1 MSMNDTLVIIPAYN
15 EERNISKV
23 LDDIRTLNIDTD
35 VCVINDGSKDKTE
48 EVVQKGSFNVVSLPF
63 NLGYG
68 AALQTGFKYAVLK
81 DYKYVIQFDADGQHD
96 PEDIK
101 LILNELRKGDAE
113 IVIGSRF
120 LGRGS
125 LQIGC
130 MKKVAIAVF
139 RFLIK
144 FFTGTKISDPTSGL
158 KGLTKPVFS
167 FYSNMGRYPVDFP
180 DADILIQMIR
190 FKYRAK
196 EFPANMRIRES
207 GTSMHSG
214 LKPIYYFIK
223 IMFSILIVLLRE
235 KFAKEDYVFHE

>member
-1 MSMNDTLVIIPAYN
+1 MSMNETLVIIPAYN
-15 EERNISKV
+15 EEQNISKV
-23 LDDIRTLNIDTD
+23 LNDIRSLNIDTD
-35 VCVINDGSKDKTE
+35 ICVINDGSKDKTE
-48 EVVQKGSFNVVSLPF
+48 EVVLKGNFNVVSLPY

-101 LILNELRKGDAE
+101 LILNELKKGDAE

-125 LQIGC
+125 LQIGY

-167 FYSNMGRYPVDFP
+167 FYSNMGRYPVD
-180 DADILIQMIR
+180 
-190 FKYRAK
+190 
-196 EFPANMRIRES
+196 
-207 GTSMHSG
+207 
-214 LKPIYYFIK
+214 
-223 IMFSILIVLLRE
+223 
-235 KFAKEDYVFHE
+235 